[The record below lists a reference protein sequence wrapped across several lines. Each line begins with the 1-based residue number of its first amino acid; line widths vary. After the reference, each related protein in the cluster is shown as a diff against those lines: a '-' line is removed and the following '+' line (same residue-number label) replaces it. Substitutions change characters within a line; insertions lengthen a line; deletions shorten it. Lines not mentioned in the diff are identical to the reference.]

1 METANQNAQFP
12 PYEFLSKKPKL
23 IFILDIRFFWF
34 PVVLYATSL
43 AQKKKKLEVTVRI
56 ILQLYNFTGIVRKV
70 TSSRSISES
79 VSTNY
84 YGYPVHRSDPQSDIS
99 KLHDRMP
106 YALASLATKSP
117 RSARSTIEIY
127 FLSAAASVL

>member
-1 METANQNAQFP
+1 METANQNAQLP

-23 IFILDIRFFWF
+23 IFILDIRFFF
-34 PVVLYATSL
+34 VSSCSICHISGA
-43 AQKKKKLEVTVRI
+43 KKKKLEVTVRI

-84 YGYPVHRSDPQSDIS
+84 
-99 KLHDRMP
+99 
-106 YALASLATKSP
+106 
-117 RSARSTIEIY
+117 
-127 FLSAAASVL
+127 